1 MHTRRDAFAL
11 LPAAGLGTATL
22 LAAQCVAGDVAA
34 QAASER
40 AREGD
45 VFVAVA
51 GGSAAGGSA
60 AGGSAADGSAPL
72 EPKDVAPG
80 APVMAWPMDPV
91 ARIVRNGSRLNK
103 VLLLRLD
110 PSGLTAET
118 LARAVDGIVA
128 YTVICPH
135 TGCDVTGWIADQ
147 AILECPCHSSLY
159 NPRDGGAVL
168 GGPAPRPLPALPL
181 RLQDG
186 RITVARPFTSR
197 VGFTQG

>member
-1 MHTRRDAFAL
+1 MHTRRDAIAL
-11 LPAAGLGTATL
+11 VPAAGLGTATL
-22 LAAQCVAGDVAA
+22 LTGQCFVGQALA

-40 AREGD
+40 PRAGD
-45 VFVAVA
+45 VFLPVDGAID
-51 GGSAAGGSA
+51 AA
-60 AGGSAADGSAPL
+60 PI
-72 EPKDVAPG
+72 EPKDILPG
-80 APVMAWPMDPV
+80 APIMAWPMDPV
-91 ARIVRNGSRLNK
+91 GRIVRNGSRLNK

-110 PSGLTAET
+110 PMGLSAET
-118 LARAVDGIVA
+118 RDRAADGIVA

-135 TGCDVTGWIADQ
+135 TGCDVTGWIPDQ

-181 RLQDG
+181 KLLEG
-186 RITVARPFTSR
+186 KITVARPFTSR

>member
-1 MHTRRDAFAL
+1 MHTRRDAIAL
-11 LPAAGLGTATL
+11 LPAAGVGTATL
-22 LAAQCVAGDVAA
+22 LGCHCFVGQARAQAASQA

-40 AREGD
+40 ARAGD
-45 VFVAVA
+45 VFLSVN
-51 GGSAAGGSA
+51 GGPDAA
-60 AGGSAADGSAPL
+60 PI
-72 EPKDVAPG
+72 EPKDIQPG
-80 APVMAWPMDPV
+80 APIMAWPMDPV
-91 ARIVRNGSRLNK
+91 GRIVRNGSRLNK

-110 PSGLTAET
+110 PSGLSAET
-118 LARAVDGIVA
+118 RDRAADGIVA

-181 RLQDG
+181 KLLEG